1 MPPIPTVLVSVPRRS
16 ACSVCLSLAE
26 GRKGRERDKG
36 TWTTP
41 ALSSSTPISLGGL
54 PSPGSPAGPA
64 RPGATEIQNSENRKK
79 KWKVRKV
86 IKKYSK
92 IAHHFKYI
100 LVVSFYLS
108 QWRWSLNAGTNESA
122 KNVKSIKIAKKAKK
136 RMTSLI
142 WLRGL
147 YKQCFYI
154 LLGLIPHKQ
163 HLDPL
168 PQNSFSYPTSGSPQN
183 PRWPCPELK
192 F

>member
-1 MPPIPTVLVSVPRRS
+1 MPPIPTVLVSVPRQS

-54 PSPGSPAGPA
+54 ASPGSPAGPA
-64 RPGATEIQNSENRKK
+64 RPGATEIQNSENKK
-79 KWKVRKV
+79 KMKSAKSDKEIFRSVRP
-86 IKKYSK
+86 IQ
-92 IAHHFKYI
+92 IFKYI

-108 QWRWSLNAGTNESA
+108 QWRWSLNGGTNESA
-122 KNVKSIKIAKKAKK
+122 KNVKNIKIAKKSKK

-147 YKQCFYI
+147 YKQQFYI
-154 LLGLIPHKQ
+154 LLGLIPHDT
-163 HLDPL
+163 LI
-168 PQNSFSYPTSGSPQN
+168 
-183 PRWPCPELK
+183 LK
-192 F
+192 IPSIQMRKSSK